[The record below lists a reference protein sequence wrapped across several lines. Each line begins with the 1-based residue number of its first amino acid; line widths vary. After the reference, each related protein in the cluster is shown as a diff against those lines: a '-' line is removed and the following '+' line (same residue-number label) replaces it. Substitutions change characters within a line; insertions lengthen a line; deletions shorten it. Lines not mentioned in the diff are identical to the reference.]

1 MPESAKGYYSAFKS
15 YLEMKY
21 VDHGTIPV
29 FQKNTWG
36 KYFNALTTSK
46 KRMHYKNN
54 VALSNPKEMI
64 SEVHREG
71 ISKLCIWNG
80 DSASAS
86 FLAFNSSLF
95 HHAARS
101 VETAGIR
108 KSLMVISDVKS
119 MPTLTNTIN
128 RSKIQK
134 YGDVVRTFPHKDS
147 LFLCYHFSLAYS
159 LIINSGK
166 DSGIDF
172 IFSDFEKVINYH
184 DTDND
189 KSSVEAKA
197 SDLFTKYTDCF
208 VKMAEKYG
216 TYVKV
221 VDSEYEADD
230 EELEFAIAI
239 PRKVRTHGG
248 KRVQ

>member
-1 MPESAKGYYSAFKS
+1 
-15 YLEMKY
+15 
-21 VDHGTIPV
+21 
-29 FQKNTWG
+29 
-36 KYFNALTTSK
+36 
-46 KRMHYKNN
+46 
-54 VALSNPKEMI
+54 
-64 SEVHREG
+64 
-71 ISKLCIWNG
+71 
-80 DSASAS
+80 
-86 FLAFNSSLF
+86 
-95 HHAARS
+95 
-101 VETAGIR
+101 
-108 KSLMVISDVKS
+108 MVISDVKS

-184 DTDND
+184 TNND

-197 SDLFTKYTDCF
+197 SELFAKYADYF

-216 TYVKV
+216 NYVKV
-221 VDSEYEADD
+221 VDSEYEAED
-230 EELEFAIAI
+230 EELEFVIAI
-239 PRKVRTHGG
+239 PRKVRAHGG
-248 KRVQ
+248 KKGAVNELAEQLDIQYFAFRCGWLVKSFHSAFDYILNTNRKDGKYILLLS